1 MKKIQVKTYEM
12 GESLIASIIFLILGI
27 ILITN
32 PNGVVK
38 VTLYI
43 MGAIIALMGIFKLLM
58 YYKSNDMQKKEII
71 SGGVFIVF
79 GMSLILCVAVFFDK
93 VEVVLRL
100 IAAVYLLYV
109 GINRIVSAFK
119 TKGKK
124 KPYFVNAL
132 LIILIAILLAV
143 IPGMPLWAAGWFI
156 TAYAVV
162 EIVGFI
168 LGRKDGNFG
177 GGVAEAVIVNEKI
190 TTKEEEDVKLLG
202 NGE

>member
-1 MKKIQVKTYEM
+1 MKKIQLKTSEM
-12 GESLIASIIFLILGI
+12 GESVLAAIIFLILGI

-43 MGAIIALMGIFKLLM
+43 VGILVTLMGIFQLLL
-58 YYKSNDMQKKEII
+58 YYKSNSEGQKKDII
-71 SGGVFIVF
+71 SGGASILL
-79 GMSLILCVAVFFDK
+79 GMSLILCVAIFFDK
-93 VEVVLRL
+93 VEIVLRL

-109 GINRIVSAFK
+109 GVYRMVYAFK
-119 TKGKK
+119 TKGNK
-124 KPYFVNAL
+124 KPYFINSL

-156 TAYAVV
+156 VAYSIV

-168 LGRKDGNFG
+168 LGRNNASSFV
-177 GGVAEAVIVNEKI
+177 VAEAVVISE
-190 TTKEEEDVKLLG
+190 TKEIDSENKDVKLLK
-202 NGE
+202 

>member
-1 MKKIQVKTYEM
+1 MKKIQVRTYEM
-12 GESLIASIIFLILGI
+12 GESVIASIIFLILGI

-38 VTLYI
+38 VSLYI
-43 MGAIIALMGIFKLLM
+43 FGAIIALMGIFKLLM

-79 GMSLILCVAVFFDK
+79 GMALILCVAVFFDK
-93 VEVVLRL
+93 VEFALRI

-109 GINRIVSAFK
+109 GIYRLISAFK

-124 KPYFVNAL
+124 TPYFVNAL
-132 LIILIAILLAV
+132 LIILIAVLLV
-143 IPGMPLWAAGWFI
+143 IIPGMPLWAVGWFI
-156 TAYAVV
+156 TAYAIV

-168 LGRKDGNFG
+168 LGRKDGSFN
-177 GGVAEAVIVNEKI
+177 GVAEAIVVTEKI
-190 TTKEEEDVKLLG
+190 ETKDEDVKLLG
-202 NGE
+202 KGE

>member
-1 MKKIQVKTYEM
+1 MKKIQIKTYEM
-12 GESLIASIIFLILGI
+12 GESVFAAIIFLILGI

-43 MGAIIALMGIFKLLM
+43 VGTLITLMGIFKLLLF
-58 YYKSNDMQKKEII
+58 YKSNDNQKKEII
-71 SGGVFIVF
+71 SGGAFILF

-100 IAAVYLLYV
+100 IAAIYLLYV
-109 GINRIVSAFK
+109 GINRLIYAFK
-119 TKGKK
+119 VKGSK

-132 LIILIAILLAV
+132 LIILIAVLLAV

-156 TAYAVV
+156 VAYAVV
-162 EIVGFI
+162 EIVGFV
-168 LGRKDGNFG
+168 LGRKNGPVVT
-177 GGVAEAVIVNEKI
+177 VAEAVVVNEKL
-190 TTKEEEDVKLLG
+190 TDSGNNEDVKLLK
-202 NGE
+202 

>member
-1 MKKIQVKTYEM
+1 MKKIQIKTYEM
-12 GESLIASIIFLILGI
+12 GESVFAAIIFLILGI

-38 VTLYI
+38 ITLYI
-43 MGAIIALMGIFKLLM
+43 VGTIVTLMGIFQLLL
-58 YYKSNDMQKKEII
+58 YYKSNNEGQKKEII
-71 SGGVFIVF
+71 SGGALILL

-93 VEVVLRL
+93 VEIVLRL

-109 GINRIVSAFK
+109 GVYRMVYAFK
-119 TKGKK
+119 TKGDK
-124 KPYFVNAL
+124 KPYFINSL

-156 TAYAVV
+156 VAYSVV

-168 LGRKDGNFG
+168 LGRNNASVK
-177 GGVAEAVIVNEKI
+177 VAEAEIVSEK
-190 TTKEEEDVKLLG
+190 KEISTENNDVKLLK
-202 NGE
+202 